1 MRRAS
6 RSQELKFLTIFILQV
21 RWFFDPSDQN
31 ELYNPHFYLKY
42 EIKAKVNY
50 LVNGP
55 LKSRMMMILRVYLQS
70 PGGTRSTL
78 LHNRPQVS
86 IALYYISLISGL
98 EI

>member
-1 MRRAS
+1 MHRCKYQRRHPSRSPVRRAS

-55 LKSRMMMILRVYLQS
+55 LKSLERDD
-70 PGGTRSTL
+70 
-78 LHNRPQVS
+78 HNYSSSNNAR
-86 IALYYISLISGL
+86 L
-98 EI
+98 